1 MLQDFVWSCLFW
13 LYVAATLTQLLV
25 WWRVFGKLAFA
36 PLHLPPS
43 AFYPPPSTIHH
54 PPSTIHHPPSTL
66 YPLPSTIHPLPSTL
80 YPPPSTLHHP
90 PSTLHPLPS
99 TLYPPPST
107 LHPLPSTPYPPPSTL
122 HPPPVSIILCAR
134 NEADNLRRYLPKI
147 LAQQYPGE
155 WEVIVVDDASED
167 ETPAVL
173 QFFLEKNAL
182 LRVVRLSEKR
192 HAGKK
197 HALAQGIAA
206 AKHNH
211 LLLTDADCEP
221 VSPHWL
227 AQMARVLGERPE
239 TEIVL
244 GYGPMKRIES
254 GWLNTWSR
262 FETAHTAMQYLSFAL
277 AGMPYMGV
285 GRNLAFKR
293 AAYERVGGFEAHW
306 DVPSGDDDLLVNA
319 AATPRNT
326 AICLHPDAFV
336 FSESKKTWR
345 EWVWQKQR
353 HLGAGKRYR
362 WRHQAVLASI
372 SLSHV
377 LHYLMFVALL
387 AAGFGMVSVVFLFCL
402 RSASL
407 LFLYWK
413 ILPKLRESSL
423 LSLIP
428 ICDALLAAY
437 YGAFVP
443 FFLIKPQSSR
453 STWKQ

>member
-25 WWRVFGKLAFA
+25 WWRVFGKLASA
-36 PLHLPPS
+36 TLH
-43 AFYPPPSTIHH
+43 PPPSTF
-54 PPSTIHHPPSTL
+54 
-66 YPLPSTIHPLPSTL
+66 HPLPSTFHL
-80 YPPPSTLHHP
+80 
-90 PSTLHPLPS
+90 
-99 TLYPPPST
+99 
-107 LHPLPSTPYPPPSTL
+107 
-122 HPPPVSIILCAR
+122 PPVSIILCAR

-155 WEVIVVDDASED
+155 WEAIVVDDASED

-173 QFFLEKNAL
+173 QFFLKKNAR
-182 LRVVRLSEKR
+182 LRVVRISEKR

-197 HALAQGIAA
+197 HALAQGVAA

-227 AQMARVLGERPE
+227 LQMTRVLVERPE

-244 GYGPMKRIES
+244 GYGPMKRIDLLRWRDLSEGDCHFFDWKGKFCNRNRVYSAKNLTKPVGKKAFPSPKASTATSLIES

-319 AATPRNT
+319 AATSRNT

-345 EWVWQKQR
+345 EWVRQKQR

-362 WRHQAVLASI
+362 WRHQAVLASV

-428 ICDALLAAY
+428 SCDALLAAY